1 MSTRQKSY
9 IIFLLLTLLFI
20 IFTFSASAEFVK
32 VTSEFAN
39 IRIMPDTESII
50 IGKAFENDIFG
61 YEGEENDWIK
71 INMFSGEHRYIHH
84 NLVKVINY
92 GISAPFSNDICQ
104 SLMNRLDEAEDRS
117 LVESDN
123 KYPLSNSGNMEKNIE
138 YQRILL
144 DRYILE
150 IFHEFDLQPIVYQ
163 IAVTRCI
170 EGSQSKIGQR
180 PAVISE
186 FKIIEE
192 KDISIKALG
201 EKKPSDYS
209 LEELEKLPTN
219 IRIRYLIVVPSD
231 ITLEELKSQ
240 LAQVIM
246 EKSNANPDIDEIYV
260 GAWESEESFKGG
272 NPNLG
277 YAEWSPYGEWS
288 VMTPEIARNNNRD
301 SYKIVYHI
309 DEKALEALK
318 KRTTEILFGLS
329 EETRKEIFR
338 ESVRCEDW
346 ADMEA
351 MQYYYPGCENCAKF
365 IVADFVKYAERSNE
379 LIDGCKGNVMKKYNI
394 TKEILLKILV
404 EAIEERWVMPEML
417 PMPDC
422 CK

>member
-1 MSTRQKSY
+1 MKKPY
-9 IIFLLLTLLFI
+9 IIFFLLTLFVI
-20 IFTFSASAEFVK
+20 IFTFSAFAQFVR

-39 IRIMPDTESII
+39 IRLMPDTESLII
-50 IGKAFENDIFG
+50 SKAFENDIFEYG
-61 YEGEENDWIK
+61 GEENDWIK
-71 INMFSGEHRYIHH
+71 INMFTGDHRYIYH
-84 NLVKVINY
+84 NLGKVINY

-104 SLMNRLDEAEDRS
+104 SLMKRLEEAKDRS
-117 LVESDN
+117 LVESN
-123 KYPLSNSGNMEKNIE
+123 NRYPLGNGENIEKNNE

-144 DRYILE
+144 DRYFLE
-150 IFHEFDLQPIVYQ
+150 VFHEFNLQPVVYQ

-180 PAVISE
+180 PVVKSE

-246 EKSNANPDIDEIYV
+246 EKSNANPDIDEIYI
-260 GAWESEESFKGG
+260 GAWESEESYKGG

-277 YAEWSPYGEWS
+277 YAEWSPYGEWT
-288 VMTPEIARNNNRD
+288 VMSPEIARNNNRD
-301 SYKIVYHI
+301 TYKIVYHI

-318 KRTTEILFGLS
+318 KRKKETLFGLS
-329 EETRKEIFR
+329 EEIRKEIFK
-338 ESVRCEDW
+338 EIVKCEDW
-346 ADMEA
+346 GDREA
-351 MQYYYPGCENCAKF
+351 MQYYYLGCEDCTNF
-365 IVADFVKYAERSNE
+365 IVADFVKYAEKSNE
-379 LIDGCKGNVMKKYNI
+379 LIDSCKENVMKKYNI
-394 TKEILLKILV
+394 TKEIMLKISV
-404 EAIEERWVMPEML
+404 EAFEERWVMPEML

-422 CK
+422 CR